1 MKSAR
6 IFLSA
11 ITAFLLIVS
20 LVPSASA
27 TLTLTDPIA
36 DVALVED
43 EKVQNEIDLDDY
55 FSSDVS
61 QISFSSVSADN
72 KVDIKIQ
79 EDGRVDFTSPFNWF
93 GTEEVIFIASD
104 GEQEISD
111 TIYVTVNAKNDAPQV
126 STPLSDL
133 DFKEDTVKSNALNL
147 YNHFQDIDSSL
158 TFYYISED
166 IIVHINTDG
175 SVDFSAPDNWNGAE
189 EIIFSASDGEF
200 QVSDTMMVTVEPV
213 NDPPT
218 NQMVF
223 TSLCLK
229 SDYEGKTLD
238 LNDYFTDSDNE
249 MLTFQIS
256 GNKQIKAEVIPES
269 GHMKLSVPEK
279 WSGEEILTI
288 TATDSSGESSSMQMV
303 VIVTSQRDTSGYA
316 FYLVGL
322 VVALAVTGVRLQHAG
337 RKRTIKS
344 PVDLNSYRH
353 YKGD

>member
-1 MKSAR
+1 MVT
-6 IFLSA
+6 
-11 ITAFLLIVS
+11 ITA
-20 LVPSASA
+20 
-27 TLTLTDPIA
+27 PII
-36 DVALVED
+36 DVTIEED
-43 EKVQNEIDLDDY
+43 ETAQNEIDLDDY

-61 QISFSSVSADN
+61 QISFASLSADN
-72 KVDIKIQ
+72 KVDVTIH
-79 EDGRVDFTSPFNWF
+79 EDGEVDFTAPSNWF
-93 GTEEVIFIASD
+93 GCEEVIFIASD

-111 TIYVTVNAKNDAPQV
+111 TILVTVNPKNDAPQV
-126 STPLSDL
+126 LTPLPDL
-133 DFKEDTVKSNALNL
+133 DFNEDTVEFNALNL

-158 TFYYISED
+158 SFSYTSEHV
-166 IIVHINTDG
+166 IVQINTDG
-175 SVDFSAPDNWNGAE
+175 SVDFSAPDDWNGAE
-189 EIIFSASDGEF
+189 EVTFSASDGELH
-200 QVSDTMMVTVEPV
+200 VSDTMMVTVEPV

-218 NQMVF
+218 NKMVI
-223 TSLCLK
+223 SAVCLK

-249 MLTFQIS
+249 LLTFQIS
-256 GNKQIKAEVIPES
+256 GNKQIKAEVIPET
-269 GHMKLSVPEK
+269 GQMKLSVPEK

-288 TATDSSGESSSMQMV
+288 TASDSSGKSSSMQMV
-303 VIVTSQRDTSGYA
+303 VIVTSQKDTSGYA